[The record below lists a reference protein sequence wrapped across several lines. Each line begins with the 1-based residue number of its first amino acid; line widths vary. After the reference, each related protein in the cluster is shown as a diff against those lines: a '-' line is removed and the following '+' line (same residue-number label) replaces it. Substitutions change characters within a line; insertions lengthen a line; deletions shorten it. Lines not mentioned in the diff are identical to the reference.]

1 MDDKLYT
8 SAVPKTKQQVT
19 PLVQIMLHFCIVT
32 FSNLKGLVAM
42 DISISDLDINQCEM
56 VEAEQQ
62 PMKNIIQHFQ
72 NTHKC
77 HNTSVVRMS
86 CKDQNIKNMLKI

>member
-1 MDDKLYT
+1 
-8 SAVPKTKQQVT
+8 
-19 PLVQIMLHFCIVT
+19 
-32 FSNLKGLVAM
+32 M
-42 DISISDLDINQCEM
+42 DISISDLDINQCKM

-77 HNTSVVRMS
+77 HNTSEVRMP
-86 CKDQNIKNMLKI
+86 CKHQNIRNMQKI